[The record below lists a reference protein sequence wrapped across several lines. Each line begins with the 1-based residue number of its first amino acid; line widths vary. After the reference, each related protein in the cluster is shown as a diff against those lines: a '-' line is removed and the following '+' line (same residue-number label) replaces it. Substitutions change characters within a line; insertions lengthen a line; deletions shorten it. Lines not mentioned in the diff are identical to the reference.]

1 MIAATDCA
9 LEAGLYVF
17 GRKAL
22 EILPDMFRFG
32 ITFPVTEDDEKTFL
46 DTLNLKAIERFSR
59 SVQEFAAEHKE
70 KARRKNLKL
79 ALRISDHD
87 LNNLAGIF
95 EGIGDLYYKDG
106 VARMPEPFFRNY
118 TNYRALVLAMADLGL
133 GGAPAYVTRIPI
145 SQLSDLLYQEM
156 TEPVIPTV
164 TNSTPE
170 YKTINSREYISL
182 YQLLKNV
189 PEPAGGRKV
198 SVDIEISRGTEERLL
213 VVRDNGPGI
222 MDREGNPISA
232 ERLPEI
238 FGEYSSREGGGL
250 GLQLVKALVELSSS
264 EGRRAEKGYVNVS
277 TRSEKGSALFY
288 STSEAV
294 PGTLE
299 RELAR
304 SGTEFRLYFRH

>member
-1 MIAATDCA
+1 
-9 LEAGLYVF
+9 
-17 GRKAL
+17 
-22 EILPDMFRFG
+22 
-32 ITFPVTEDDEKTFL
+32 
-46 DTLNLKAIERFSR
+46 
-59 SVQEFAAEHKE
+59 
-70 KARRKNLKL
+70 
-79 ALRISDHD
+79 
-87 LNNLAGIF
+87 
-95 EGIGDLYYKDG
+95 
-106 VARMPEPFFRNY
+106 
-118 TNYRALVLAMADLGL
+118 MADLGL